1 MIAGAA
7 ITSRVFPAGKPA
19 ARTPDWWP
27 SKKQADRQTDRRQ
40 QDDQNAKNDGRHV
53 FT

>member
-7 ITSRVFPAGKPA
+7 ITRRVFPAGKPA
-19 ARTPDWWP
+19 ARTPDRWP
-27 SKKQADRQTDRRQ
+27 SEKQANRQTARRQ
-40 QDDQNAKNDGRHV
+40 QDDHNAQNDGRHV